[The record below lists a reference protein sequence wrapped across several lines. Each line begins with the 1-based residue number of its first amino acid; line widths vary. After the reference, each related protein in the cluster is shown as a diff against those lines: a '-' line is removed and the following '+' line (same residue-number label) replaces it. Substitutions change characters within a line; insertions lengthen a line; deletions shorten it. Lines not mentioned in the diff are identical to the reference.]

1 MKKNNLKTIIVLGMH
16 RSGTST
22 VAGILYKIGINMG
35 QKMLGKNHSNPLGY
49 FEDKEFVDLNNR
61 ILGTSGGNWDS
72 PPSEKNIIAQKNKFE
87 KEIRN
92 LVSIKNKDNS
102 KYWGWKDPRT
112 SLTIQLYLPYL
123 KNPCF
128 IVCHRQAKA
137 VTESLLQRDRIEIR
151 EGRKLWE
158 IYEKR
163 IDIFFKEFSKLKR
176 LDLHYENVIAEP
188 EETVRKIID
197 FINLNIS
204 KERYENGLG
213 FVLPKEEIR
222 KLSKK
227 VRIINLVNAG
237 LRKPWKVPR
246 YIFKKVIVKEK
257 NEN

>member
-1 MKKNNLKTIIVLGMH
+1 MKKIDSKTVVTLGMH
-16 RSGTST
+16 RSGTSLI
-22 VAGILYKIGINMG
+22 AGILSKIGVNMG
-35 QKMLGKNHSNPLGY
+35 KRMLGRTFSNPLGH
-49 FEDKEFVDLNNR
+49 FEDEDFFNLNEKILEF
-61 ILGTSGGNWDS
+61 TGGNWRN
-72 PPSEKNIIAQKNKFE
+72 PPNKEDILAQKDKFR
-87 KEIRN
+87 KEI
-92 LVSIKNKDNS
+92 LDLISIKNKE

-137 VTESLLQRDRIEIR
+137 VTESLLQRDRIDIQ
-151 EGRKLWE
+151 EGMKLWE

-197 FINLNIS
+197 FINLNIT
-204 KERYENGLG
+204 KERYENALS
-213 FVLPKEEIR
+213 FVLPKKEIR

-246 YIFKKVIVKEK
+246 YIFKKVNVKEK
-257 NEN
+257 NGN